1 VSSTNEIVKS
11 DRRMGD
17 IATRTSI
24 ADEHSGL
31 YKVVRKTKVLVA
43 EDHDDTREALKLLL
57 ELQGYE
63 VVVARDGEDAF
74 AVALQSAPDVVI
86 TDFDMP
92 KLDGAGLVRELRSL
106 SHRLANVPIVV
117 LTALSQAM
125 IQQAIDA
132 GADAYVAKPV
142 DFHTLEVTLSMLT
155 QK

>member
-1 VSSTNEIVKS
+1 
-11 DRRMGD
+11 M
-17 IATRTSI
+17 
-24 ADEHSGL
+24 
-31 YKVVRKTKVLVA
+31 
-43 EDHDDTREALKLLL
+43 
-57 ELQGYE
+57 
-63 VVVARDGEDAF
+63 ARDGEDAL
-74 AVALQSAPDVVI
+74 AIALQSAPDVVV

-92 KLDGAGLVRELRSL
+92 RLDGAGLVRELRL
-106 SHRLANVPIVV
+106 SQRLANVPIVV